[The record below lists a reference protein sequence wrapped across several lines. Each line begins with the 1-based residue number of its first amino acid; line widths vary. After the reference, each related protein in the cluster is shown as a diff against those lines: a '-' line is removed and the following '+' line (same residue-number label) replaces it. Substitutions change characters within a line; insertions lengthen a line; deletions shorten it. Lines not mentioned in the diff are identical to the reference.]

1 MQWNFTK
8 TQLYFLMAVHCGVQV
23 SGLSAIWTSQLFF
36 NKLVRWWNCRN
47 SQVIQFQNRLSKA
60 RSLRFQCLIK
70 YVHKISILRNNSS
83 ALGLR
88 AVLTEVLAF
97 ANCTP
102 PYLITRSQWN
112 QQKVFPE
119 LTQSMLKLAV
129 EQLIIWNK
137 LFGEVPSQRVCQ
149 IEVKGVCEDYVVYT
163 VHCTGQLGVHWW
175 QLFFHVRHICKSPI

>member
-1 MQWNFTK
+1 MCTK
-8 TQLYFLMAVHCGVQV
+8 YPSSGITAV
-23 SGLSAIWTSQLFF
+23 
-36 NKLVRWWNCRN
+36 
-47 SQVIQFQNRLSKA
+47 
-60 RSLRFQCLIK
+60 
-70 YVHKISILRNNSS
+70 
-83 ALGLR
+83 LGLR

-163 VHCTGQLGVHWW
+163 VHCTGQLGVHLVASFLPCATYLQKSYLSYYLKRDSTVWNG
-175 QLFFHVRHICKSPI
+175 QTQILFCLKSVQM